1 MPKAA
6 PSRCTEPQCWNWA
19 VKEGKCEWHQR
30 QPWQTKSPRNR
41 IIRDRTRWQRVRSQ
55 VLRRDKFTCYWCGG
69 DATEA
74 DHLIS
79 PGDGGAA
86 YDLGNLVASCH
97 ECNAERGR
105 QLAQQKKRANRKA
118 RRVD

>member
-6 PSRCTEPQCWNWA
+6 PSRCVEPQCWEWA
-19 VKEGKCEWHQR
+19 EKNGRCEKHQR
-30 QPWQTKSPRNR
+30 QPWENTSARNR
-41 IIRDRTRWQRVRSQ
+41 AVTNTSRWRKVRAQ
-55 VLRRDKFTCYWCGG
+55 VLRRDRFICQWCG
-69 DATEA
+69 DEATEA

-86 YDLGNLVASCH
+86 YDPSNLVASCH

-105 QLAQQKKRANRKA
+105 ELSQSKRNKRKG
-118 RRVD
+118 RK